1 MYNWFKRILILFL
14 LFLIACN
21 HNPYDINV
29 DDVKLNPIT
38 IERLDKDIFTIS
50 RATIDKDIKH
60 LANKYGAFHETY
72 LVEMMNNG
80 GNNDS
85 SVKFN
90 LLSFVNDKNIND
102 CKLEINKGF
111 TDADINQIA
120 TDLTL
125 PFKRLKHYFP
135 QIQQPKVVT
144 FMSGWNYAAWYSD
157 NTIGIGLDMYLG
169 ENNVFYKM
177 LGWPLYMN
185 KKCEKRNI
193 VPECVKAISIS
204 LVEKP
209 EEMKDVL
216 DNIIYKGKL
225 QFISDLLLPDVADSL
240 KLNYSIQEMQYLE
253 KHERNIWL
261 FLTDKNRLFD
271 QDPNEIVGYINDGP
285 FTAAISKD
293 CPPRIGIWVGRQIV
307 NAYVQKNNI
316 SIDALLK
323 EKDSKKILQLAKY
336 KP

>member
-1 MYNWFKRILILFL
+1 MYNWFKRILVLFL
-14 LFLIACN
+14 LFLMACN
-21 HNPYDINV
+21 SNPYDINV

-50 RATIDKDIKH
+50 PQTIDGDIKQ
-60 LANKYGAFHETY
+60 LANKYGTFHETY

-102 CKLEINKGF
+102 CKLEVNKAF
-111 TDADINQIA
+111 TDADIKQIA
-120 TDLTL
+120 VDLAF
-125 PFKRLKHYFP
+125 PFKRLKYYFP

-144 FMSGWNYAAWYSD
+144 FISGWNYAAWYSD

-185 KKCEKRNI
+185 KKCEKKNI

-240 KLNYSIQEMQYLE
+240 KLNYSAQEMQYLE

-261 FLTDKNRLFD
+261 FLTDKNRLFE

-285 FTAAISKD
+285 FTAAISKE
-293 CPPRIGIWVGRQIV
+293 CPPRIGIWVGRQII